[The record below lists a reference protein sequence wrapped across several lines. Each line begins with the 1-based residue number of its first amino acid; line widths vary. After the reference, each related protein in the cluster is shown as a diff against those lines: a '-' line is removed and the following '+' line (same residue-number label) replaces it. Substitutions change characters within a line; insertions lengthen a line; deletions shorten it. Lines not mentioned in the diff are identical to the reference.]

1 MLKRFIRVIRSWFG
15 FILGKA
21 EDPELILNQ
30 YIEDQRANMSKM
42 QNDAVAVIAAEK
54 ELEHSV
60 EASQNKLVEL
70 DNNVRTAVQAG
81 RDDLASSLI
90 AQKNSEQTNLASLK
104 AQLEKARQHSTD
116 VKNMLRQAQLNFQK
130 ASSERMQLIAEN
142 RRAKMQEKVAQTM
155 QSFSSYSDSDTL
167 DRMKEKIKERQARA
181 EAMMD
186 LGTSSTQG
194 QLASLQQSSANVEVQ
209 AQLLE
214 YKKQMG
220 LLPQTPAIDQTSSQ
234 PQKTMEPLKIEE
246 KPPGT

>member
-116 VKNMLRQAQLNFQK
+116 VKNMLQQAQLNFQK

>member
-90 AQKNSEQTNLASLK
+90 AQKNSEQTNLVSLK

-116 VKNMLRQAQLNFQK
+116 VKNMLQQAQLNFQK

-220 LLPQTPAIDQTSSQ
+220 LLPQTPAIDQAGSQ